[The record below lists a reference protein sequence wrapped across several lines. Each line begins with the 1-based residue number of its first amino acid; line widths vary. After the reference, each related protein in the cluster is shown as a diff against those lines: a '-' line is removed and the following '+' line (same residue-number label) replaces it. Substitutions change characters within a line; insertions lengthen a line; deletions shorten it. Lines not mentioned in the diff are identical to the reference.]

1 MRRTGRRV
9 PDSKIASSN
18 TAFTLY
24 SQLHLQEKPKKLA
37 HILEEEGRLRLPN
50 VNVVPRK
57 VTEVDT
63 DVSKGRW
70 KVIRKALQ
78 DRNLPEF
85 ASEPWESKEAQRKRH
100 S

>member
-9 PDSKIASSN
+9 PDSKIASSK
-18 TAFTLY
+18 TAFALY
-24 SQLHLQEKPKKLA
+24 SQLRLQEKPKKLA
-37 HILEEEGRLRLPN
+37 QAIEEEGRLHLPN
-50 VNVVPRK
+50 VKVIPRK

-63 DVSKGRW
+63 DISKGRW
-70 KVIRKALQ
+70 KVIRKALE

-85 ASEPWESKEAQRKRH
+85 ASEPWEDKDAQRKRH